1 MADIHIR
8 REHTL
13 GLAKARELATQWIDG
28 ASKKMGL
35 SCQHEPGE
43 QQDVIKFER
52 AGVDGRMVVT
62 GDAFELT
69 AKLGLMMKP
78 LKSMIEGEI
87 DKNLQKLLERGAG
100 TPPAA

>member
-1 MADIHIR
+1 MSDIHIR

-13 GLAKARELATQWIDG
+13 GLDKARELATYWIEG

-35 SCQHEPGE
+35 TCKHEPGA

-52 AGVDGRMVVT
+52 SGVEGQMVVT
-62 GDAFELT
+62 ADAFELT
-69 AKLGLMMKP
+69 AKLGLMMKA
-78 LKSMIEGEI
+78 LKPMIEGEI

-100 TPPAA
+100 KPTA

>member
-1 MADIHIR
+1 MSDIHIR

-35 SCQHEPGE
+35 TCQHVPGD

-52 AGVDGRMVVT
+52 SGVEGQMLVS

-69 AKLGLMMKP
+69 AKLGLMMKA
-78 LKSMIEGEI
+78 LKPMIEGEI

-100 TPPAA
+100 SSKA

>member
-1 MADIHIR
+1 MSDIHIR

-13 GLAKARELATQWIDG
+13 GLDKARELATYWIEG

-35 SCQHEPGE
+35 TCKHEAGA

-52 AGVDGRMVVT
+52 SGVEGQMVVT
-62 GDAFELT
+62 ADAFELT
-69 AKLGLMMKP
+69 AKLGLMMKA
-78 LKSMIEGEI
+78 LKPMIEGEI

-100 TPPAA
+100 KPAA

>member
-1 MADIHIR
+1 MSDIHIR

-13 GLAKARELATQWIDG
+13 GLDKARELATYWIDG

-35 SCQHEPGE
+35 TCKHEPGE

-52 AGVDGRMVVT
+52 SGVEGQMVVT
-62 GDAFELT
+62 ADAFELT
-69 AKLGLMMKP
+69 AKLGLMMRALKP
-78 LKSMIEGEI
+78 MIEGEI

-100 TPPAA
+100 KPSA